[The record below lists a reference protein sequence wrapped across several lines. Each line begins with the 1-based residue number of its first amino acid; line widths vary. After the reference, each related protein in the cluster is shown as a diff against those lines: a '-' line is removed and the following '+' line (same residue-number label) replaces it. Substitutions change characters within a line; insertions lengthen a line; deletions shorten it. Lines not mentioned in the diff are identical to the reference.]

1 MFLGAGREGEG
12 ITSLRPVRSR
22 VPGQHPVSRSAFRLQ
37 SCRLFSRQEAVK
49 VVGKTLGH
57 YEILEPLGK
66 GGMCDMYVGE
76 EAACALQFA
85 YSIRRPGF
93 QR

>member
-1 MFLGAGREGEG
+1 
-12 ITSLRPVRSR
+12 
-22 VPGQHPVSRSAFRLQ
+22 
-37 SCRLFSRQEAVK
+37 
-49 VVGKTLGH
+49 
-57 YEILEPLGK
+57 
-66 GGMCDMYVGE
+66 MYVGE